1 MKFRRAQS
9 VSAACLPFRGVY
21 DRPSVSSND
30 TDSQH
35 EQAPDGHVGSASTAM
50 PVDHRG
56 SADEAKLIARS
67 LTQDSDAF
75 GQLVERY
82 ATVIVNL
89 AYRMVG
95 DRTEAEDLA
104 QETFVAAFKALPRFR
119 AESKFSTWLYRIA
132 ANKCKDWLR
141 AKRPGQSLHDVDV
154 EEVLDDRVVEDRTP
168 ERLLS
173 QQQVAAQLDRAIQ
186 RLPPLYREAFVLK
199 HIEGLSYEEMQ
210 EILSVNAD
218 TLKMRV
224 YKGRLQLSRELA
236 ELKEA

>member
-1 MKFRRAQS
+1 M
-9 VSAACLPFRGVY
+9 
-21 DRPSVSSND
+21 
-30 TDSQH
+30 
-35 EQAPDGHVGSASTAM
+35 AM
-50 PVDHRG
+50 PIDHGG
-56 SADEAKLIARS
+56 SNDEAKLIARS
-67 LTQDSDAF
+67 LKQDPDAF

-141 AKRPGQSLHDVDV
+141 AKRPGQGVQDVDV
-154 EEVLDDRVVEDRTP
+154 GEVLDDGVAAEERTP

-173 QQQVAAQLDRAIQ
+173 QQQVAEQLDRAIQ

-199 HIEGLSYEEMQ
+199 HVEGLSYEEMQ
-210 EILSVNAD
+210 EIVGVNAD

>member
-1 MKFRRAQS
+1 M
-9 VSAACLPFRGVY
+9 PIDRG
-21 DRPSVSSND
+21 
-30 TDSQH
+30 
-35 EQAPDGHVGSASTAM
+35 GS
-50 PVDHRG
+50 D
-56 SADEAKLIARS
+56 DEAKLIARS
-67 LTQDSDAF
+67 LKQDSDAF

-141 AKRPGQSLHDVDV
+141 AKQPGQGAQDVDV
-154 EEVLDDRVVEDRTP
+154 DEVLEDGVVAEERTP

-199 HIEGLSYEEMQ
+199 HVEGLSYEEMQ
-210 EILSVNAD
+210 EIVGVNAD

>member
-1 MKFRRAQS
+1 MAMSIDHGR
-9 VSAACLPFRGVY
+9 
-21 DRPSVSSND
+21 SND
-30 TDSQH
+30 ET
-35 EQAPDGHVGSASTAM
+35 
-50 PVDHRG
+50 
-56 SADEAKLIARS
+56 KLIARS
-67 LTQDSDAF
+67 LKQDSDAF

-141 AKRPGQSLHDVDV
+141 AKRPGQAVQDVD
-154 EEVLDDRVVEDRTP
+154 EVLDDGVVAEERTP

-199 HIEGLSYEEMQ
+199 HVEGLSYEEMQ
-210 EILSVNAD
+210 EIVGVNAD

>member
-1 MKFRRAQS
+1 
-9 VSAACLPFRGVY
+9 
-21 DRPSVSSND
+21 
-30 TDSQH
+30 
-35 EQAPDGHVGSASTAM
+35 M
-50 PVDHRG
+50 PIDHG
-56 SADEAKLIARS
+56 GLGDEAKLIARS
-67 LTQDSDAF
+67 LKQDPDAF

-119 AESKFSTWLYRIA
+119 AESKFSTWLYQIA
-132 ANKCKDWLR
+132 TNKCKDWLR
-141 AKRPGQSLHDVDV
+141 AKRPGQSVHDVDIDD
-154 EEVLDDRVVEDRTP
+154 VLDDRVVEERTP

-173 QQQVAAQLDRAIQ
+173 QQQVAERLDRAIQ

-199 HIEGLSYEEMQ
+199 HVEGLSYEEIQ
-210 EILSVNAD
+210 QIVGVNVD

>member
-1 MKFRRAQS
+1 M
-9 VSAACLPFRGVY
+9 PIDHGG
-21 DRPSVSSND
+21 SN
-30 TDSQH
+30 
-35 EQAPDGHVGSASTAM
+35 
-50 PVDHRG
+50 
-56 SADEAKLIARS
+56 DEAKLIARS
-67 LTQDSDAF
+67 LKQDPDAF

-95 DRTEAEDLA
+95 DRTDAEDLA

-141 AKRPGQSLHDVDV
+141 AKRPGQGVQDLDVD
-154 EEVLDDRVVEDRTP
+154 EMLDDGVAAEERTP

-173 QQQVAAQLDRAIQ
+173 QQQVAEQLDRAIQ
-186 RLPPLYREAFVLK
+186 RLPPLYRAAFVLK
-199 HIEGLSYEEMQ
+199 HVEGLSYEEMQ
-210 EILSVNAD
+210 EIVGVNAD

>member
-1 MKFRRAQS
+1 
-9 VSAACLPFRGVY
+9 
-21 DRPSVSSND
+21 
-30 TDSQH
+30 
-35 EQAPDGHVGSASTAM
+35 M
-50 PVDHRG
+50 PIDHRG
-56 SADEAKLIARS
+56 SDDEAKLIARS
-67 LTQDSDAF
+67 LKQDPDAF

-82 ATVIVNL
+82 ATIIVNL

-141 AKRPGQSLHDVDV
+141 AKRPGQGIHDVDV
-154 EEVLDDRVVEDRTP
+154 DEVLEDGVVVEERTP

-173 QQQVAAQLDRAIQ
+173 QQQVAERLDRAIQ
-186 RLPPLYREAFVLK
+186 TLPPLYREAFVLK
-199 HIEGLSYEEMQ
+199 HVEGLSYEEMQ
-210 EILSVNAD
+210 EILGVNGD

>member
-1 MKFRRAQS
+1 MLRDPHS
-9 VSAACLPFRGVY
+9 LG
-21 DRPSVSSND
+21 
-30 TDSQH
+30 
-35 EQAPDGHVGSASTAM
+35 
-50 PVDHRG
+50 
-56 SADEAKLIARS
+56 DEAALVARS
-67 LTQDSDAF
+67 LKKDHDAF

-95 DRTEAEDLA
+95 DRAEAEDLA
-104 QETFVAAFKALPRFR
+104 QETFVAAFRALPTFR

-141 AKRPGQSLHDVDV
+141 AKRPGQGQQDVDV
-154 EEVLDDRVVEDRTP
+154 EDVVNDQGVEERTP

-173 QQQVAAQLDRAIQ
+173 QQQVAEQLDRAIQ

-199 HIEGLSYEEMQ
+199 HVEGLSYEEMQ
-210 EILSVNAD
+210 EILGVNGD

-224 YKGRLQLSRELA
+224 YKGRLQLSRDLA
-236 ELKEA
+236 NLNEV

>member
-1 MKFRRAQS
+1 MVMQINHGG
-9 VSAACLPFRGVY
+9 L
-21 DRPSVSSND
+21 D
-30 TDSQH
+30 
-35 EQAPDGHVGSASTAM
+35 
-50 PVDHRG
+50 
-56 SADEAKLIARS
+56 DEAKLIARS
-67 LTQDSDAF
+67 LKQDSDAF

-141 AKRPGQSLHDVDV
+141 AKRPGQGAQDVDV
-154 EEVLDDRVVEDRTP
+154 DEVLEDGVVAEERTP

-199 HIEGLSYEEMQ
+199 HVEGLSYEEMQ
-210 EILSVNAD
+210 EILGVNGD

>member
-1 MKFRRAQS
+1 M
-9 VSAACLPFRGVY
+9 V
-21 DRPSVSSND
+21 
-30 TDSQH
+30 
-35 EQAPDGHVGSASTAM
+35 M

-67 LTQDSDAF
+67 LTQDPDAF

-141 AKRPGQSLHDVDV
+141 AKRPGQGAQDVDIDEV
-154 EEVLDDRVVEDRTP
+154 FDGGAVAEERTP

-199 HIEGLSYEEMQ
+199 HVEGLSYEEMQ

-236 ELKEA
+236 ELKET

>member
-1 MKFRRAQS
+1 MAMLLDS
-9 VSAACLPFRGVY
+9 RG
-21 DRPSVSSND
+21 
-30 TDSQH
+30 
-35 EQAPDGHVGSASTAM
+35 A
-50 PVDHRG
+50 
-56 SADEAKLIARS
+56 ADEAKLVARS
-67 LTQDSDAF
+67 LKQDHDAF

-104 QETFVAAFKALPRFR
+104 QETFVAAFKALPTFR

-132 ANKCKDWLR
+132 ANKSKDWLR
-141 AKRPGQSLHDVDV
+141 VKRPGQSVHDVDIEDV
-154 EEVLDDRVVEDRTP
+154 IDDRVVEERTP

-199 HIEGLSYEEMQ
+199 HVEGLSYEEMQ
-210 EILSVNAD
+210 EILGVNGD

-224 YKGRLQLSRELA
+224 YKGRLRLSRELA
-236 ELKEA
+236 ELKET

>member
-1 MKFRRAQS
+1 MQINH
-9 VSAACLPFRGVY
+9 G
-21 DRPSVSSND
+21 
-30 TDSQH
+30 
-35 EQAPDGHVGSASTAM
+35 GS
-50 PVDHRG
+50 D
-56 SADEAKLIARS
+56 DEAKLIARS
-67 LTQDSDAF
+67 LKQDSDAF
-75 GQLVERY
+75 GQLVDRY

-141 AKRPGQSLHDVDV
+141 AKRPGQGGQDVDV
-154 EEVLDDRVVEDRTP
+154 DEVLDAGVAAEERTP

-173 QQQVAAQLDRAIQ
+173 QQQVAEQLDWAIQ

-199 HIEGLSYEEMQ
+199 HVEGLSYEEMQ
-210 EILSVNAD
+210 EIVGVNAD